1 MLSYLFAKPT
11 HFMDTYVRSS
21 HAIDESWTLPQVPG
35 VRFIGKPVF
44 VLTSNRTFSAAE
56 AFCYALKTLKRATL
70 VGETTGGG
78 AHPMEVHRIDNH
90 FSISLPIGQSISPI
104 THTDWEGT
112 GVEPDI
118 KVPAVQALDEALRRA
133 RDLARK
139 HPPS

>member
-1 MLSYLFAKPT
+1 
-11 HFMDTYVRSS
+11 
-21 HAIDESWTLPQVPG
+21 
-35 VRFIGKPVF
+35 
-44 VLTSNRTFSAAE
+44 
-56 AFCYALKTLKRATL
+56 
-70 VGETTGGG
+70 
-78 AHPMEVHRIDNH
+78 VHRIDNH